1 MMKRILTSLI
11 ICISTYSFICAGGT
25 NDLKFQVKNPN
36 NFSLIDA
43 FIEIEVENVEQSFL
57 IKNGNEVIPYQ
68 VITNEEGIKS
78 ICLVLNLNANEEKIL
93 SVSYI
98 NEREEPY
105 YPIRT
110 YAELAMKPGNIYY
123 DGKFRGN
130 SFVNVTKLKVP
141 LIHTDH
147 DALFKYEGPGWES
160 EKVGYRFY
168 LDWRNAIDIFGK
180 KKDQL
185 ILANV
190 GIHDTV
196 AKDDSYHSMQD
207 WGMDIFK
214 VGSSLGIG
222 SLGMWYNGKVNMVS
236 KTDSI
241 YCEITKNGPIKSEV
255 KTNYFGWRVGDNKY
269 NLQAKLSITAGSRFT
284 KNEIEISDNPHNI
297 VTGIAKYSGTEFF
310 RSNFTGEWS
319 YIALYGD
326 QTLVGDI
333 DKLGLAIFYRNEDLI
348 DLTED
353 NLSYIIKLRPMN
365 GKTHYYFCAAWEQEE
380 NGIKNLEQFKEY
392 LFQTQQLLN
401 NPIIVTIERSG
412 N

>member
-11 ICISTYSFICAGGT
+11 ICISTYSFICTGGT

-98 NEREEPY
+98 DEREEPN

-130 SFVNVTKLKVP
+130 SFVNVPKLKVP
-141 LIHTDH
+141 VIHTDH

-185 ILANV
+185 ILASV

-326 QTLVGDI
+326 QTLVGDN